1 MAIEMTVPMVQF
13 NKRAIPEGRVDYDW
27 VQENSE
33 DIFSNKRVV
42 VFSLPGAF
50 TPTCS
55 STHLPGYEARYN
67 DILEQDVDDVY
78 CLSVNDSF
86 VMNAW
91 FDSLGIENVKPI
103 ADGNGDFT
111 RHMGML
117 VKKEAVNFGLRSQRY
132 SMVVDNGLVEMIF
145 VEQGKEDNFADDP
158 FDVSDVD
165 SMLDYLTS
173 IKDVRRDAIA
183 DAQQE
188 ADQQDERS
196 GPEARSHRS
205 GRRSLSSR
213 PFRRCL
219 GRRFPTLRRLRC
231 SIMINPIR
239 QRTRMKPRL
248 LT

>member
-13 NKRAIPEGRVDYDW
+13 NKRAIPEGRVDMDW
-27 VQENSE
+27 VSETSE
-33 DIFSNKRVV
+33 DIFANRRVV

-67 DILEQDVDDVY
+67 EILEQDVDDVY

-91 FDSLGIENVKPI
+91 FNSLAIENVKPI

-165 SMLDYLTS
+165 SMLTYLTS
-173 IKDVRRDAIA
+173 IKDVRRDAIET
-183 DAQQE
+183 AQQE
-188 ADQQDERS
+188 ADQQDETETDIS
-196 GPEARSHRS
+196 E
-205 GRRSLSSR
+205 
-213 PFRRCL
+213 
-219 GRRFPTLRRLRC
+219 
-231 SIMINPIR
+231 
-239 QRTRMKPRL
+239 
-248 LT
+248 